1 MWYNVVVWLVRGP
14 DYDPVYLQISTDRDN
29 PIALTSAPASD
40 MNFYNP
46 RYSLHLTSNILHV
59 PDFPADGPAIAVD
72 RTQVTS
78 LCSNSPISYD
88 AK

>member
-1 MWYNVVVWLVRGP
+1 MWYNVGVWLVRGP

-29 PIALTSAPASD
+29 PIALTSEPASD

-78 LCSNSPISYD
+78 L
-88 AK
+88 